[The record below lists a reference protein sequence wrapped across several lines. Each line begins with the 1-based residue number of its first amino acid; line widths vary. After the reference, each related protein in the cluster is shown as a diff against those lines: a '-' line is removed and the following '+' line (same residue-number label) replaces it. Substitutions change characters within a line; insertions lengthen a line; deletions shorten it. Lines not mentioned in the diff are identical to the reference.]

1 MCFLFSYSF
10 SDFIFSR
17 HSIEQGLQRAPVKC
31 WHGTRSCPHR
41 APGQCQAFKGRASG
55 NSLLMRVQVRVFP
68 WQELMWNREGG
79 SEAET
84 AAGDSVTARWGSS
97 TDPSVSSR
105 AQDATMCLAPR
116 LSPGPATPPCDWVS
130 SLSHQWLRL
139 WSSGFQT
146 ITPRLLPHS
155 WKTGRTVNFFFP

>member
-1 MCFLFSYSF
+1 MCFLFFVFLQLLWFYSF
-10 SDFIFSR
+10 PSQ
-17 HSIEQGLQRAPVKC
+17 HRARFPESTSKC
-31 WHGTRSCPHR
+31 WHGTRSSPHR

-55 NSLLMRVQVRVFP
+55 NSLLIRVQVKVFP
-68 WQELMWNREGG
+68 RQELMWNREGG

-84 AAGDSVTARWGSS
+84 AAGDSVTARCGSS

-116 LSPGPATPPCDWVS
+116 LSPGPVTPPCDWVS

-146 ITPRLLPHS
+146 TTPRLLPH
-155 WKTGRTVNFFFP
+155 